1 LNTEAE
7 TQYINKDFEETIVEW
22 LRMEI
27 GSETS
32 LSWAQLHAGLTKVAE
47 EHGHTITDC
56 MWHDFNY
63 KFNEADEN
71 NDGVI
76 DINELEVAYER
87 Y

>member
-1 LNTEAE
+1 
-7 TQYINKDFEETIVEW
+7 
-22 LRMEI
+22 MEI
-27 GSETS
+27 GSETA
-32 LSWAQLHAGLTKVAE
+32 LTWGQLHAGLTKVAE
-47 EHGHTITDC
+47 EHGHIITDC

-63 KFNEADEN
+63 KFNQADEN